1 MMDVKYDIVDLKECI
16 DVREMLE
23 LMEMI
28 SFNSLG

>member
-1 MMDVKYDIVDLKECI
+1 MMDVKYDIVDLKGYI